1 MDDGESSDEEDNR
14 PTRRLSQVLEE
25 SAKKGI
31 RSFRKSM
38 AKKTGMKGFFS
49 KKYRMAGA
57 VAASMQGKPQ
67 FCATIIQQVLLR
79 PQRTILL
86 GIARP
91 SPISRTNARHHV

>member
-1 MDDGESSDEEDNR
+1 MYEVDDGESSDEEDDR

-49 KKYRMAGA
+49 KK
-57 VAASMQGKPQ
+57 
-67 FCATIIQQVLLR
+67 
-79 PQRTILL
+79 
-86 GIARP
+86 
-91 SPISRTNARHHV
+91 